1 MRKLTH
7 GWTIGEKL
15 APNDRMHQILPLLH
29 FELGLFHLTYRF
41 SRFITC
47 EALITS
53 VLFADSR
60 SVLYTVGKNIGI
72 NMIAPQG
79 DEENGATLVNYA
91 RSRSKT
97 SQHCHQK

>member
-1 MRKLTH
+1 MVVACQ
-7 GWTIGEKL
+7 KL

-60 SVLYTVGKNIGI
+60 SVLYTVGKNIGNGI
-72 NMIAPQG
+72 NM
-79 DEENGATLVNYA
+79 
-91 RSRSKT
+91 RSLPG
-97 SQHCHQK
+97 